1 MEKKLVYGG
10 HGMDDLS
17 EQNKEQIRK
26 ERLLQKQLKK
36 QKKKELELLKEKRKK
51 EEDMLF
57 IQGNY
62 TSLQQEVESMRSIME
77 RLRIK
82 YKAAEAEINDL
93 T

>member
-36 QKKKELELLKEKRKK
+36 QKKKELELLKEK
-51 EEDMLF
+51 
-57 IQGNY
+57 
-62 TSLQQEVESMRSIME
+62 
-77 RLRIK
+77 
-82 YKAAEAEINDL
+82 
-93 T
+93 